1 MARSVAPAQRQQ
13 QQQRQQQVARPMRSA
28 PVAQSQDFVRD
39 EPVRTKKGGGWKVV
53 LQFVIGLA
61 VIAGV
66 AAAIVWLYIKYYQ
79 Q

>member
-1 MARSVAPAQRQQ
+1 MRQ
-13 QQQRQQQVARPMRSA
+13 AAPMRA
-28 PVAQSQDFVRD
+28 EQPA
-39 EPVRTKKGGGWKVV
+39 PVRTKRGGGGWKVV
-53 LQFVIGLA
+53 LQFVIGLL